1 MTKYDDVR
9 VIKTGNIGMIIEVKD
24 GRFLVDF
31 GFITKWYDECDLL
44 PVKNEQ

>member
-31 GFITKWYDECDLL
+31 GFVSKWYDESDLL
-44 PVKNEQ
+44 LIEK